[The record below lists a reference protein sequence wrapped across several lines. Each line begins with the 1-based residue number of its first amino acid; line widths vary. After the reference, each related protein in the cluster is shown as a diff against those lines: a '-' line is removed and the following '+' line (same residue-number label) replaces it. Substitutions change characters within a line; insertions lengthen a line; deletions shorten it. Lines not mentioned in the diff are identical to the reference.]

1 MVTICHE
8 PVAQGVSSTI
18 WLPLAWWLAIIAH
31 KLALAC
37 KVPYTLALL
46 HWWHEYVLCA
56 VTGAMVLASVSSKSK
71 QRRLGIYT
79 VVFKSEG
86 TILIVQ
92 SNLHTFTIT
101 MRK

>member
-1 MVTICHE
+1 MAICHE

-56 VTGAMVLASVSSKSK
+56 VTGAMVLVFPARVNNGAWVSTQWFSKVK
-71 QRRLGIYT
+71 EL
-79 VVFKSEG
+79 F
-86 TILIVQ
+86 
-92 SNLHTFTIT
+92 
-101 MRK
+101 